1 MAEEDMIIWALMR
14 HKNLGSSLVVCCH
27 LQSIKTSVRTS
38 LKGNSYLV
46 EIAQGGAKWGVSF
59 ETMLAEQD
67 AAILTAAIRRQYFGA
82 LTIDLHVDFSLLF
95 TSNLNLWPVWD
106 LGDALTT
113 TIKLMICF
121 KFQEN
126 YFKVHPQFLVLQL
139 HPINPSVHPTCLAPQ
154 LLATRL
160 GILHPKSRLHPYQVL
175 SVKMIEAGICNLLA
189 ALSFLLW
196 LKKDE
201 VGADE
206 IVVFLLFGEHGF
218 TPHSQVSLVEFSDG
232 AQARV
237 VLETRETKGFTL
249 IRIVTN

>member
-1 MAEEDMIIWALMR
+1 
-14 HKNLGSSLVVCCH
+14 
-27 LQSIKTSVRTS
+27 
-38 LKGNSYLV
+38 
-46 EIAQGGAKWGVSF
+46 
-59 ETMLAEQD
+59 MLAEQD

-113 TIKLMICF
+113 AIKLMICF

-126 YFKVHPQFLVLQL
+126 HFKVHPQFLVLQL
-139 HPINPSVHPTCLAPQ
+139 HPINPAMHPTCLPPQ

-160 GILHPKSRLHPYQVL
+160 GILHPKSRLHPIRCSL
-175 SVKMIEAGICNLLA
+175 SKGLRPVYAISLLPLAFSFGSKMMKLEH
-189 ALSFLLW
+189 
-196 LKKDE
+196 
-201 VGADE
+201 DE

-218 TPHSQVSLVEFSDG
+218 APHSQVSLVEFSDG

-237 VLETRETKGFTL
+237 VLEPRETKGFTL